1 MVDHCNGLLIHGT
14 EGEFCVVN
22 PATRRWERLPRLDAR
37 NYNVYLVFDP
47 VVSPHYE
54 VLTIPHV
61 PKKVII
67 PARRV
72 PDKKISNSRKQRQY
86 SGEYWF
92 NVWFSLSDDTPAV
105 EDLEEECEDGP
116 SELSPEQTNE
126 EDDDFL
132 PAIFAP
138 SPIEC
143 RGKQE
148 DPDDSVE
155 WPPSSWML
163 DVFSSRTKQWQKRL
177 FVREGEALE
186 TLATVRLDRLEPT
199 DWGPRWRYG
208 VYWGGALYVH
218 CRGAFVARYTLQ
230 RLTNLSLPNSTI
242 NSGIHI

>member
-72 PDKKISNSRKQRQY
+72 PDKKLSNSRQY

-92 NVWFSLSDDTPAV
+92 NVLFSSDDTPAV
-105 EDLEEECEDGP
+105 EDLEEECKDGP

-155 WPPSSWML
+155 WPASSWML

-218 CRGAFVARYTLQ
+218 CRGAFVVRYTSQ
-230 RLTNLSLPNSTI
+230 RFRNLSLPNST
-242 NSGIHI
+242 H